1 MPPRYDLAEQLINH
15 AQGLHAATAAIELLC
30 AHRAW
35 LGKPPFIGRCAITGA
50 RASGGPYAY
59 IDWSDAIDRPRT
71 PVSTAA
77 TSRFLITA
85 VLHASRQR
93 PAHRRP

>member
-1 MPPRYDLAEQLINH
+1 MSRHHDPAEHLICH
-15 AQGLHAATAAIELLC
+15 AQGITTASAAIELLC

-35 LGKPPFIGRCAITGA
+35 PGKPPFTSRCVITGA
-50 RASGGPYAY
+50 RASGEPCAC
-59 IDWSDAIDRPRT
+59 IDWSDAITALNAGLDDRNIQ
-71 PVSTAA
+71 V
-77 TSRFLITA
+77 LITA